1 MDFEMLGVELFF
13 VSSVLDSLWK
23 VDSLEKVVVG
33 LVLPAVL
40 LAAGTLVAF
49 KVVLA
54 AAVGVLVAG
63 ASSAVALDGIS
74 GPVPCLFVYDNV
86 HLYFS
91 SVIEQQVTPSV
102 VYE

>member
-13 VSSVLDSLWK
+13 VSSVLDSLRK

-40 LAAGTLVAF
+40 LAAGALVAF

-63 ASSAVALDGIS
+63 ASLAIALDGIS
-74 GPVPCLFVYDNV
+74 SPVPCPFVYDTV

-102 VYE
+102 EYE